1 MNLQAIYTGNS
12 QQRIPSDS
20 RHRSWYFEIFFL
32 LTSHTILFCLFGF
45 FCPTQVFSSEGLQ
58 I

>member
-12 QQRIPSDS
+12 QQKVPSDS
-20 RHRSWYFEIFFL
+20 RHRSWYFEIFFRL
-32 LTSHTILFCLFGF
+32 ASHTIFFCLFGGLR
-45 FCPTQVFSSEGLQ
+45 PTQVFSSEGLQ